1 MSSLIV
7 GLIAFGCIFG
17 GAILGIVI
25 RSKLPEHHL
34 DSESKDVVKLGI
46 GVIAMMTALLLG
58 LVTASAKSAFDS
70 QAALIRNSAAEILT
84 LDRLLVRYGPETK
97 DIRGLLRRVV
107 EYRLALMWPEAASG
121 APSVATERAA
131 PMGETIED
139 RILELSPQTDA
150 QRMFK
155 SRALTITGNVLQARW
170 LVAGGR
176 VETIPL
182 MLLIAVIFWLTVI
195 FGSFGLFAPSNAT
208 VVTVLFFCALSIA
221 ASIFLIL
228 ELEQPFEGVIKVSS
242 APVRYT
248 LSHLGQ

>member
-1 MSSLIV
+1 MSSPVI
-7 GLIAFGCIFG
+7 GLIAFTCIFG

-70 QAALIRNSAAEILT
+70 QAALVRNSAAEILT
-84 LDRLLVRYGPETK
+84 LDRLLVRYGPETQ
-97 DIRGLLRRVV
+97 DIRDLLRRVV
-107 EYRLALMWPEAASG
+107 AYRLALMWPDAASG
-121 APSVATERAA
+121 APSVPPDGAA

-139 RILELSPQTDA
+139 RILELLPHTDA

-176 VETIPL
+176 V
-182 MLLIAVIFWLTVI
+182 
-195 FGSFGLFAPSNAT
+195 
-208 VVTVLFFCALSIA
+208 
-221 ASIFLIL
+221 
-228 ELEQPFEGVIKVSS
+228 
-242 APVRYT
+242 
-248 LSHLGQ
+248 

>member
-1 MSSLIV
+1 
-7 GLIAFGCIFG
+7 
-17 GAILGIVI
+17 
-25 RSKLPEHHL
+25 
-34 DSESKDVVKLGI
+34 
-46 GVIAMMTALLLG
+46 
-58 LVTASAKSAFDS
+58 
-70 QAALIRNSAAEILT
+70 
-84 LDRLLVRYGPETK
+84 
-97 DIRGLLRRVV
+97 
-107 EYRLALMWPEAASG
+107 
-121 APSVATERAA
+121 
-131 PMGETIED
+131 MGETIED
-139 RILELSPQTDA
+139 RILELLPHTDA

-208 VVTVLFFCALSIA
+208 VVTVLFFCALSIS

-228 ELEQPFEGVIKVSS
+228 ELEQPFDGVIKVSS

>member
-1 MSSLIV
+1 MSSLVV

-17 GAILGIVI
+17 GAILGIII

-70 QAALIRNSAAEILT
+70 QAALVRNSAAEILT
-84 LDRLLVRYGPETK
+84 LDRLLVRYGPETQ
-97 DIRGLLRRVV
+97 DIRDLLRQVV
-107 EYRLALMWPEAASG
+107 AYRLALMWPDADSG
-121 APSVATERAA
+121 TPSAPPDGAA
-131 PMGETIED
+131 PLGETIED
-139 RILELSPQTDA
+139 RILELSPHTDA

-228 ELEQPFEGVIKVSS
+228 ELEQPFDGVIKVSS

>member
-1 MSSLIV
+1 MSSLTF
-7 GLIAFGCIFG
+7 GLIAFACIFG
-17 GAILGIVI
+17 GVILGIVI

-34 DSESKDVVKLGI
+34 DSESRDVVKLGI

-70 QAALIRNSAAEILT
+70 QAAVVRNSATEILT

-97 DIRGLLRRVV
+97 DIRELLRRVV
-107 EYRLALMWPEAASG
+107 AYRFALMWPEAASG
-121 APSVATERAA
+121 APSVPTEGAA

-155 SRALTITGNVLQARW
+155 SRALTISGSLLQARW

-228 ELEQPFEGVIKVSS
+228 ELEQPFDGVIKVSS

>member
-7 GLIAFGCIFG
+7 GLIAFACIFG
-17 GAILGIVI
+17 GVILGIVI

-34 DSESKDVVKLGI
+34 DSESRDVVKLGI

-70 QAALIRNSAAEILT
+70 QATAVRQSAADILA
-84 LDRLLVRYGPETK
+84 LDRILARYGPETK
-97 DIRGLLRRVV
+97 DLRELIRVMV
-107 EYRLALMWPEAASG
+107 AYRLAMTWPEDGSSPAKMD
-121 APSVATERAA
+121 VAESTFAV
-131 PMGETIED
+131 ETIED

-150 QRMFK
+150 QREFK
-155 SRALTITGNVLQARW
+155 SRALMISGNFMRARW
-170 LVAGGR
+170 LVSGGK
-176 VETIPL
+176 VETIPW

-195 FGSFGLFAPSNAT
+195 FGSFGLFAPPNAT

-221 ASIFLIL
+221 VSIFLIL

-242 APVRYT
+242 APLRFV